1 MKHLRI
7 KKHLWAVIYGI
18 ALTGYVVFTLLDAFV
33 IPKNVVVLSNNESSV
48 SEDTS
53 NSESSDKEAAITDTS
68 YITDDI
74 SINISTL
81 REYNTNIYVADVV
94 LNSAD
99 SLSAGLAG
107 GVLGRNITD
116 TTSDIAAEC
125 NAILAINGDFYG
137 FRDSGPVIRNGYLY
151 RTNARNSS
159 SESLAIYDNGNM
171 EILDESNIDTTT
183 LLSYGVRQLF
193 SFGPGLIEN
202 GQISVSAGQEV
213 DQSMKSNPRTAIGM
227 ISPLHYIFVVS
238 DGRTSAS
245 TGLSLIQL
253 AQVMQ
258 EQGCV
263 TAYNLDGGGSST
275 MWFMGNII
283 NQPTTNGKT
292 IAERKVSDIVYIR

>member
-7 KKHLWAVIYGI
+7 NKHLWAVIYGI

-33 IPKNVVVLSNNESSV
+33 IPKNVVVLNNNESSL

-53 NSESSDKEAAITDTS
+53 TGESSDKEAVITNTS
-68 YITDDI
+68 YVTDDI
-74 SINISTL
+74 SINISTI
-81 REYNTNIYVADVV
+81 REYNTNIYIADVV
-94 LNSAD
+94 LSSTD

-116 TTSDIAAEC
+116 TTSDIASEC

-151 RTNARNSS
+151 RTTARNSS
-159 SESLAIYDNGNM
+159 SEALAIYDNGNM
-171 EILDESNIDTTT
+171 EILDESDIDATT
-183 LLSYGVRQLF
+183 LLSDGVTQLF

-258 EQGCV
+258 EQGCI

-283 NQPTTNGKT
+283 NQPTTNGKS